1 MGKRLTALFRSLEVR
16 LLVPLALTV
25 GAVLALHAALGFRS
39 TRDHFLRFVHA
50 EAERSSGLITGATHD
65 GMLLNRLDDVQ
76 VTIERLAEEP
86 EVEAIRVYDKV
97 GHIVLSSR
105 RAERWE
111 AIGLDSATCR
121 SCHEEGHIRD
131 TGVLSRSSLSSAT
144 EEPDVLRHMAVI
156 ENEPACAEAACHF
169 HPPDQRILGV
179 LEVAMSLAPLD
190 AAIGAA
196 RRQLVWTTLMLILVS
211 GVVAAGFI
219 RMVIHRPIL
228 RLQEGTRRIGA
239 GDLDTRIRVRGDDQ
253 LTQLAEAFNRMVED
267 LRAARQEVTSWSRT
281 LEEKVVEKTEELE
294 RAQRQVLHM
303 EKMASLGKLS
313 ATVAHELNNPISGVL
328 TYARLVRREL
338 AEQSI
343 EPDVQQTLER
353 YLRLVEKECSRCG
366 EIVHNLLTFA
376 RRTGA
381 EMARIDLNE
390 VVERSLMLVRH
401 HLEISNVRLRSEQLA
416 GDAVMVAD
424 AGQLEQAL
432 LALFVNAVEA
442 MSDGEDRERV
452 LTVRLRA
459 LDHEVVIEVA
469 DTGVGIEP
477 DVLPRIFEPFYST
490 KGAEESGVGLG
501 LAVVYGIV
509 NRHGGRV
516 EVESEVGRGTTFRLR
531 LPRRPEPADARAAPA
546 IAAVPS

>member
-1 MGKRLTALFRSLEVR
+1 M
-16 LLVPLALTV
+16 
-25 GAVLALHAALGFRS
+25 
-39 TRDHFLRFVHA
+39 
-50 EAERSSGLITGATHD
+50 
-65 GMLLNRLDDVQ
+65 
-76 VTIERLAEEP
+76 
-86 EVEAIRVYDKV
+86 
-97 GHIVLSSR
+97 R
-105 RAERWE
+105 R
-111 AIGLDSATCR
+111 
-121 SCHEEGHIRD
+121 
-131 TGVLSRSSLSSAT
+131 
-144 EEPDVLRHMAVI
+144 
-156 ENEPACAEAACHF
+156 
-169 HPPDQRILGV
+169 
-179 LEVAMSLAPLD
+179 
-190 AAIGAA
+190 
-196 RRQLVWTTLMLILVS
+196 
-211 GVVAAGFI
+211 
-219 RMVIHRPIL
+219 
-228 RLQEGTRRIGA
+228 
-239 GDLDTRIRVRGDDQ
+239 
-253 LTQLAEAFNRMVED
+253 
-267 LRAARQEVTSWSRT
+267 
-281 LEEKVVEKTEELE
+281 
-294 RAQRQVLHM
+294 
-303 EKMASLGKLS
+303 
-313 ATVAHELNNPISGVL
+313 LNNMHWIAGC
-328 TYARLVRREL
+328 YARLVRREL

-490 KGAEESGVGLG
+490 KGAEESGVGLS

-509 NRHGGRV
+509 NRHDGRV